1 LSTLTTYKVQSPR
14 QILAMDAKVKELID
28 QDTKWWNRDLI
39 DKKISQEERM
49 VINSSKKDA
58 LIWRRIAIGEFFV

>member
-1 LSTLTTYKVQSPR
+1 MSTLTTYKVQSPR

>member
-1 LSTLTTYKVQSPR
+1 
-14 QILAMDAKVKELID
+14 MDAKVKELID